1 MTGPKHLWS
10 GDWERESSA
19 AAASRARLVPP
30 EAPEISEIPPS
41 APAARLPW
49 SASARRG
56 WIAVGAAA
64 AVVVAV
70 AIILLSSGSNPQR
83 TAQQAAVPPT
93 QSPQSQPTQPFQL
106 PQPSSQPTQP
116 AIAAVPNQPPVHW
129 LGMEIVAG
137 QNGGVVIETV
147 PIGSVGDQAGLDPG
161 DLIVSVDGHAI
172 TTTPQLR
179 GTIAGMR
186 TGDQV
191 SITVERGSSV
201 YSTSFPLP
209 QGP

>member
-10 GDWERESSA
+10 GDWERESEE
-19 AAASRARLVPP
+19 AAASRARLT
-30 EAPEISEIPPS
+30 PS
-41 APAARLPW
+41 APAASELPPP
-49 SASARRG
+49 ASTAARRAAPRPRG
-56 WIAVGAAA
+56 WMAFAAA
-64 AVVVAV
+64 TAIAIAV
-70 AIILLSSGSNPQR
+70 AIVLLGGSSSPKSP
-83 TAQQAAVPPT
+83 APQAAA
-93 QSPQSQPTQPFQL
+93 QAGQATQPFGL
-106 PQPSSQPTQP
+106 TQPTPPVQAAPSQP
-116 AIAAVPNQPPVHW
+116 AVAAVPNQPHVHW

-147 PIGSVGDQAGLDPG
+147 RIGSVGDQAGLDPG
-161 DLIVSVDGHAI
+161 DQIVSVDGHAI

-179 GTIAGMR
+179 GVISGMR
-186 TGDQV
+186 PGDQV